1 MPKRD
6 GNNQGF
12 INEQIQVGVGILGK
26 PLCLERKAIQKPF
39 LPRLLKIK
47 NLSQEAYMK
56 IDKIESF
63 FIRNG
68 YVIRIHTDTGISGVG
83 QTACWGYPEAVDS
96 IINTFKKYLI
106 GQNPMR
112 IEHHWQYL
120 YRMGPFRGTALSG
133 AISAVD
139 IALWDIKG
147 KHFGVPIWELLGG
160 NCRDKIRLHLLGGG
174 STPETMYDAAKAA
187 VEEGFTALKFDPVV
201 GGFQDMGVD
210 RLVKTARDIVAAARE
225 GGGPD
230 LDLIV
235 EVHRKL
241 TPMNGILLESALA
254 PFNLYFIE
262 DPIQI
267 DTITTQAELAKRM
280 TTPLA
285 IGERNVSI
293 WEFRELLEAGG
304 PQYVRPDL
312 GLAGGITHCKKI
324 AALAEAYHSAVV
336 THNFLGPL
344 ITAASLHLD
353 ASIPNFITQEYTKGD
368 ESADLAVYKVAY
380 QREGGYIPI
389 PEAPG
394 LGIELD
400 DSLIEKNPYQPMNTG
415 TTPLREDGSVAYAV

>member
-1 MPKRD
+1 
-6 GNNQGF
+6 
-12 INEQIQVGVGILGK
+12 
-26 PLCLERKAIQKPF
+26 
-39 LPRLLKIK
+39 
-47 NLSQEAYMK
+47 MK

-63 FIRNG
+63 FIGNG
-68 YVIRIHTDTGISGVG
+68 YVIRMHTDTGLSGVG
-83 QTACWGYPEAVDS
+83 QTACWGYPEAVEK
-96 IINTFKKYLI
+96 IVNTFEKYLI
-106 GQNPMR
+106 GQNPLR

-120 YRMGPFRGTALSG
+120 YRMGPFKGTALSG

-160 NCRDKIRLHLLGGG
+160 NCRDKIRLHLLGGA
-174 STPETMYDAAKAA
+174 STPETMFEAAKAA
-187 VEEGFTALKFDPVV
+187 VAEGFTALKFDPLV
-201 GGFQDMGVD
+201 GNFQDMTVD
-210 RLVKTARDIVAAARE
+210 RLVKTARDLVAAARE

-241 TPMNGILLESALA
+241 TPMNSILLEAALA

-267 DTITTQAELAKRM
+267 DTIKTQAELAKRM
-280 TTPLA
+280 TSPVA
-285 IGERNVSI
+285 NGERLTTI

-304 PQYVRPDL
+304 PQYVRPDV
-312 GLAGGITHCKKI
+312 GLAGGLTHCKKI
-324 AALAEAYHSAVV
+324 AAIAEAYHSAVV

-353 ASIPNFITQEYTKGD
+353 TSIPNFITQEYTKGD
-368 ESADLAVYKVAY
+368 ESPDYAVYKVAY
-380 QREGGYIPI
+380 KRDGGYIPI

-400 DSLIEKNPYQPMNTG
+400 DSLIAQTPYRPMNTG

>member
-1 MPKRD
+1 
-6 GNNQGF
+6 
-12 INEQIQVGVGILGK
+12 
-26 PLCLERKAIQKPF
+26 
-39 LPRLLKIK
+39 
-47 NLSQEAYMK
+47 MK

-83 QTACWGYPEAVDS
+83 QTACWGYPEAVDQ

-106 GQNPMR
+106 GQNPLR

-174 STPETMYDAAKAA
+174 GTPETMYEAAKAA
-187 VEEGFTALKFDPVV
+187 VAEGFTALKFDPVV
-201 GGFQDMGVD
+201 GNFQDMGVD
-210 RLVKTARDIVAAARE
+210 RLVKTARDLVAAARE

-241 TPMNGILLESALA
+241 TPMNSIVLEAALA

-293 WEFRELLEAGG
+293 WEFREMLEAGG
-304 PQYVRPDL
+304 PQYVRPDV

-353 ASIPNFITQEYTKGD
+353 TSIPNFVTQEYTKGD
-368 ESADLAVYKVAY
+368 ESEAFAVYKVAY

-400 DSLIEKNPYQPMNTG
+400 DSLIEQNPYQPMNTG

>member
-1 MPKRD
+1 
-6 GNNQGF
+6 
-12 INEQIQVGVGILGK
+12 
-26 PLCLERKAIQKPF
+26 
-39 LPRLLKIK
+39 
-47 NLSQEAYMK
+47 
-56 IDKIESF
+56 
-63 FIRNG
+63 
-68 YVIRIHTDTGISGVG
+68 
-83 QTACWGYPEAVDS
+83 
-96 IINTFKKYLI
+96 
-106 GQNPMR
+106 
-112 IEHHWQYL
+112 
-120 YRMGPFRGTALSG
+120 MGPFRGTALSG

-147 KHFGVPIWELLGG
+147 KHLGVPIWELLGG

-174 STPETMYDAAKAA
+174 GTPETMYEAAKAA
-187 VEEGFTALKFDPVV
+187 VEEGFTALKFDPLV

-210 RLVKTARDIVAAARE
+210 RLVKTARDLVAAARE

-241 TPMNGILLESALA
+241 TPMNSIVLEAALA

-293 WEFRELLEAGG
+293 WEFREMLEAGG
-304 PQYVRPDL
+304 PQYVRPDV

-353 ASIPNFITQEYTKGD
+353 TSIPNFITQEYTKGD
-368 ESADLAVYKVAY
+368 ESEDFAVYKVAY

-389 PEAPG
+389 PEVPG

-400 DSLIEKNPYQPMNTG
+400 DNLIEQNPYQPMNTG
-415 TTPLREDGSVAYAV
+415 STLLREDGSVAYAV

>member
-1 MPKRD
+1 
-6 GNNQGF
+6 
-12 INEQIQVGVGILGK
+12 
-26 PLCLERKAIQKPF
+26 
-39 LPRLLKIK
+39 
-47 NLSQEAYMK
+47 MK
-56 IDKIESF
+56 IDKVESF

-96 IINTFKKYLI
+96 IINTFKKHLI
-106 GQNPMR
+106 GQNPLR

-201 GGFQDMGVD
+201 GGFQDMTVD

-241 TPMNGILLESALA
+241 TPMNGIVLESALA

-353 ASIPNFITQEYTKGD
+353 TSIPNFITQEYTKGD
-368 ESADLAVYKVAY
+368 ESEDFAVYKVAY

-400 DSLIEKNPYQPMNTG
+400 DSLIEENPYQPMNTG
-415 TTPLREDGSVAYAV
+415 TTLLREDGSVAYAV

>member
-1 MPKRD
+1 
-6 GNNQGF
+6 
-12 INEQIQVGVGILGK
+12 
-26 PLCLERKAIQKPF
+26 
-39 LPRLLKIK
+39 
-47 NLSQEAYMK
+47 MK
-56 IDKIESF
+56 IDKVESF

-96 IINTFKKYLI
+96 IINTFKKHLI
-106 GQNPMR
+106 GQNPLR

-201 GGFQDMGVD
+201 GGFQDMTVD

-241 TPMNGILLESALA
+241 TPMNGIVLESALA

-353 ASIPNFITQEYTKGD
+353 TSIPNFITQEYTKGD
-368 ESADLAVYKVAY
+368 ESEDLAVYKVAY

-400 DSLIEKNPYQPMNTG
+400 DSLIEENPYQPMNTG

>member
-1 MPKRD
+1 
-6 GNNQGF
+6 
-12 INEQIQVGVGILGK
+12 
-26 PLCLERKAIQKPF
+26 
-39 LPRLLKIK
+39 
-47 NLSQEAYMK
+47 MK

-63 FIRNG
+63 FIGNG

-96 IINTFKKYLI
+96 IINTFKKHLI
-106 GQNPMR
+106 GQNPLR

-174 STPETMYDAAKAA
+174 STPETIYDAAKAA

-201 GGFQDMGVD
+201 GGFQDMTVD

-241 TPMNGILLESALA
+241 TPMNGIVLESALA

-312 GLAGGITHCKKI
+312 GLAGGISHCKKI

-353 ASIPNFITQEYTKGD
+353 TSIPNFITQEYTKGD
-368 ESADLAVYKVAY
+368 ESEDFAVYKVAY

-400 DSLIEKNPYQPMNTG
+400 DSLIEKTPYQPMNTG
-415 TTPLREDGSVAYAV
+415 TTLLREDGSVAYAV

>member
-1 MPKRD
+1 
-6 GNNQGF
+6 
-12 INEQIQVGVGILGK
+12 
-26 PLCLERKAIQKPF
+26 
-39 LPRLLKIK
+39 
-47 NLSQEAYMK
+47 MK

-96 IINTFKKYLI
+96 IINTFKKHLI
-106 GQNPMR
+106 GQNPLR

-147 KHFGVPIWELLGG
+147 KHLGVPIWELLGG

-174 STPETMYDAAKAA
+174 STPETMYEAAKAA

-201 GGFQDMGVD
+201 GAFQDMTVD
-210 RLVKTARDIVAAARE
+210 RLVKTARDLVAAARE

-241 TPMNGILLESALA
+241 TPMNSIVLEAALA

-267 DTITTQAELAKRM
+267 DTITTQSELAKRM

-304 PQYVRPDL
+304 PQYVRPDV

-324 AALAEAYHSAVV
+324 AALAEAYHSAVI

-353 ASIPNFITQEYTKGD
+353 TSIPNFITQEYTKGD
-368 ESADLAVYKVAY
+368 ESEDFAVYKVAY

-389 PEAPG
+389 PEVPG

-400 DSLIEKNPYQPMNTG
+400 DSLIEQNPFQPMNTG

>member
-1 MPKRD
+1 
-6 GNNQGF
+6 
-12 INEQIQVGVGILGK
+12 
-26 PLCLERKAIQKPF
+26 
-39 LPRLLKIK
+39 
-47 NLSQEAYMK
+47 MK

-63 FIRNG
+63 FIGNG
-68 YVIRIHTDTGISGVG
+68 YVIRIHTDTGLSGIG
-83 QTACWGYPEAVDS
+83 QTACWGYPEAVEK
-96 IINTFKKYLI
+96 IVNTFEKYLI
-106 GQNPMR
+106 GQNPLR

-120 YRMGPFRGTALSG
+120 YRMGPFKGTALSG

-147 KHFGVPIWELLGG
+147 KHLGVPIWELLGG

-174 STPETMYDAAKAA
+174 GTPETMFEAAKAA
-187 VEEGFTALKFDPVV
+187 VAEGFTALKFDPLV
-201 GGFQDMGVD
+201 GNYQDMALD
-210 RLVKTARDIVAAARE
+210 RLVKTARDLVAAARE

-241 TPMNGILLESALA
+241 TPMNSIVLESALA

-293 WEFRELLEAGG
+293 WEFREILEVGG
-304 PQYVRPDL
+304 PQYVRPDV
-312 GLAGGITHCKKI
+312 GLAGGLTHCKKI
-324 AALAEAYHSAVV
+324 AAIAEAYHSAVV

-353 ASIPNFITQEYTKGD
+353 ASIPNFVTQEYTKGD
-368 ESADLAVYKVAY
+368 ESDRFAVYKVAY

-389 PEAPG
+389 PEVPG
-394 LGIELD
+394 LGVELD
-400 DSLIEKNPYQPMNTG
+400 DSLIEATPFQPMNTG
-415 TTPLREDGSVAYAV
+415 STLLREDGSVAYAV

>member
-1 MPKRD
+1 
-6 GNNQGF
+6 
-12 INEQIQVGVGILGK
+12 
-26 PLCLERKAIQKPF
+26 
-39 LPRLLKIK
+39 
-47 NLSQEAYMK
+47 MK

-63 FIRNG
+63 FIGNG

-96 IINTFKKYLI
+96 IVNTFKKYLI
-106 GQNPMR
+106 GQNPLR

-174 STPETMYDAAKAA
+174 STPETMYEAAKAA
-187 VEEGFTALKFDPVV
+187 VEEGFTALKFDPLV
-201 GGFQDMGVD
+201 GGFQDMTVD
-210 RLVKTARDIVAAARE
+210 RLIKTARDIVAAARE

-241 TPMNGILLESALA
+241 TPMNSIVLESALT

-285 IGERNVSI
+285 VGERNVSI

-344 ITAASLHLD
+344 ITAAALHLD
-353 ASIPNFITQEYTKGD
+353 TSIPNFITQEYTKSD
-368 ESADLAVYKVAY
+368 ESEQFAVYKVAY

-400 DSLIEKNPYQPMNTG
+400 DSLIKETPYQPMNTG

>member
-1 MPKRD
+1 
-6 GNNQGF
+6 
-12 INEQIQVGVGILGK
+12 
-26 PLCLERKAIQKPF
+26 
-39 LPRLLKIK
+39 
-47 NLSQEAYMK
+47 MK

-63 FIRNG
+63 FIGNG
-68 YVIRIHTDTGISGVG
+68 YVIRIHTDTGLSGIG
-83 QTACWGYPEAVDS
+83 QTACWGYPEAVEK
-96 IINTFKKYLI
+96 IVNTFEKYLI
-106 GQNPMR
+106 GQNPLR

-147 KHFGVPIWELLGG
+147 KHLGVPIWELLGG

-174 STPETMYDAAKAA
+174 GTPETMFEAAKAA
-187 VEEGFTALKFDPVV
+187 VAEGFTALKFDPLV
-201 GGFQDMGVD
+201 GNYQDMALD
-210 RLVKTARDIVAAARE
+210 RLVKTARDLVAAARE

-241 TPMNGILLESALA
+241 TPMNSIVLESALA

-293 WEFRELLEAGG
+293 WEFREILEAGG
-304 PQYVRPDL
+304 PQYVRPDV
-312 GLAGGITHCKKI
+312 GLAGGLTHCKKI
-324 AALAEAYHSAVV
+324 AAIAEAYHSAVV

-368 ESADLAVYKVAY
+368 ESDRFAVYKVAY

-389 PEAPG
+389 PEVPG
-394 LGIELD
+394 LGVELD
-400 DSLIEKNPYQPMNTG
+400 DSLIEATPFQPMNTG
-415 TTPLREDGSVAYAV
+415 TTLLREDGSVAYAV

>member
-1 MPKRD
+1 
-6 GNNQGF
+6 
-12 INEQIQVGVGILGK
+12 
-26 PLCLERKAIQKPF
+26 
-39 LPRLLKIK
+39 
-47 NLSQEAYMK
+47 MK

-63 FIRNG
+63 LMGNG
-68 YVIRIHTDTGISGVG
+68 YVLRIHTDTGISGVG
-83 QTACWGYPEAVDS
+83 QTACWGYPEAVEK
-96 IINTFKKYLI
+96 IVNTFEKYLI
-106 GQNPMR
+106 GQNPLR

-120 YRMGPFRGTALSG
+120 YRMGPFRGTALCG

-174 STPETMYDAAKAA
+174 NTPETMFDAAKAA
-187 VEEGFTALKFDPVV
+187 LEEGFTALKFDPLV
-201 GGFQDMGVD
+201 GGFQDMAVD
-210 RLVKTARDIVAAARE
+210 RLVKTARDLVAAARE

-241 TPMNGILLESALA
+241 TPMNSIVLESALA
-254 PFNLYFIE
+254 PFNLYFVE

-267 DTITTQAELAKRM
+267 DTIKTQAELAKRM
-280 TTPLA
+280 TSPVGN
-285 IGERNVSI
+285 GERFTTI

-304 PQYVRPDL
+304 PQYVRPDV
-312 GLAGGITHCKKI
+312 GLAGGLTHCKKI
-324 AALAEAYHSAVV
+324 AAIAEAYHSAVV

-353 ASIPNFITQEYTKGD
+353 ASIPNFITQEYTKAD
-368 ESADLAVYKVAY
+368 ESSDFAVFKVAY

-400 DSLIEKNPYQPMNTG
+400 DSLIAETPYQPMNTG

>member
-1 MPKRD
+1 
-6 GNNQGF
+6 
-12 INEQIQVGVGILGK
+12 
-26 PLCLERKAIQKPF
+26 
-39 LPRLLKIK
+39 
-47 NLSQEAYMK
+47 MK

-63 FIRNG
+63 FIGNG
-68 YVIRIHTDTGISGVG
+68 YVIRIWTDTGLSGIG
-83 QTACWGYPEAVDS
+83 QTACWGYPEAVEKIVD
-96 IINTFKKYLI
+96 TFEKYLI
-106 GQNPMR
+106 GQNPLR
-112 IEHHWQYL
+112 IEHHWQHL
-120 YRMGPFRGTALSG
+120 YRMGPFKGTALSG

-139 IALWDIKG
+139 IALYDIKG

-174 STPETMYDAAKAA
+174 GTPETMFEAAKAA
-187 VEEGFTALKFDPVV
+187 VAEGFTALKFDPLV
-201 GGFQDMGVD
+201 GNFQDMALD
-210 RLVKTARDIVAAARE
+210 RLVNTARDLVAAARE

-241 TPMNGILLESALA
+241 TPMNSIVLEAALA

-293 WEFRELLEAGG
+293 WEFREILEVGG
-304 PQYVRPDL
+304 PQYVRPDV
-312 GLAGGITHCKKI
+312 GLAGGLTHCKKI
-324 AALAEAYHSAVV
+324 AAIAEAYHSAVV
-336 THNFLGPL
+336 THNFLGPV

-353 ASIPNFITQEYTKGD
+353 ASIPNFVTQEYTKAD
-368 ESADLAVYKVAY
+368 ESDAFAVYKVSY

-389 PEAPG
+389 PEVPG
-394 LGIELD
+394 LGVEID
-400 DSLIEKNPYQPMNTG
+400 DNLIEETPFRPMNTG
-415 TTPLREDGSVAYAV
+415 TTPLRKDGSVAYAV

>member
-1 MPKRD
+1 
-6 GNNQGF
+6 
-12 INEQIQVGVGILGK
+12 
-26 PLCLERKAIQKPF
+26 
-39 LPRLLKIK
+39 
-47 NLSQEAYMK
+47 MK

-83 QTACWGYPEAVDS
+83 QTACWGYLEAVDS

-147 KHFGVPIWELLGG
+147 KHLGVPIWELLGG
-160 NCRDKIRLHLLGGG
+160 NCRNKIRLHLLGGG

-312 GLAGGITHCKKI
+312 GLAGGISHCKKI
-324 AALAEAYHSAVV
+324 AAIAEAYHSAVV

-344 ITAASLHLD
+344 ITAASIHLD

-368 ESADLAVYKVAY
+368 ESDAFAVYKVAY
-380 QREGGYIPI
+380 QREGGHIPI
-389 PEAPG
+389 PEVPG

-400 DSLIEKNPYQPMNTG
+400 DSLIEQNPYQPMNTG

>member
-1 MPKRD
+1 
-6 GNNQGF
+6 
-12 INEQIQVGVGILGK
+12 
-26 PLCLERKAIQKPF
+26 
-39 LPRLLKIK
+39 
-47 NLSQEAYMK
+47 MK

-96 IINTFKKYLI
+96 IIDTFKKHLI
-106 GQNPMR
+106 GQNPLR

-201 GGFQDMGVD
+201 GGFQDMTVD

-241 TPMNGILLESALA
+241 TPMNSIVLESALA

-353 ASIPNFITQEYTKGD
+353 TSIPNFITQEYTKGD
-368 ESADLAVYKVAY
+368 ESDDFAVYKVAY

-400 DSLIEKNPYQPMNTG
+400 DSLIEENPYQPMNTG

>member
-1 MPKRD
+1 
-6 GNNQGF
+6 
-12 INEQIQVGVGILGK
+12 
-26 PLCLERKAIQKPF
+26 
-39 LPRLLKIK
+39 
-47 NLSQEAYMK
+47 MK

-63 FIRNG
+63 LMGNG
-68 YVIRIHTDTGISGVG
+68 YVLRIHTDTGISGVG
-83 QTACWGYPEAVDS
+83 QTACWGYPEAVEK
-96 IINTFKKYLI
+96 IVNTFEKYLI

-120 YRMGPFRGTALSG
+120 YRMGPFRGTALCG

-174 STPETMYDAAKAA
+174 NTPETMFDAAKAA
-187 VEEGFTALKFDPVV
+187 VEEGFTALKFDPLV
-201 GGFQDMGVD
+201 GGFQDMAVD
-210 RLVKTARDIVAAARE
+210 RLVKTARDLVAAARE

-241 TPMNGILLESALA
+241 TPMNSIVLESALA
-254 PFNLYFIE
+254 PFNLYFVE

-267 DTITTQAELAKRM
+267 DTIKTQAELAKRM
-280 TTPLA
+280 TSPVGN
-285 IGERNVSI
+285 GERFTTI

-304 PQYVRPDL
+304 PQYVRPDV
-312 GLAGGITHCKKI
+312 GLAGGLTHCKKI
-324 AALAEAYHSAVV
+324 AAIAEAYHSAVV

-353 ASIPNFITQEYTKGD
+353 ASIPNFITQEYTKAD
-368 ESADLAVYKVAY
+368 ESSDFAVFKVAY

-400 DSLIEKNPYQPMNTG
+400 DSLIAATPYRPMNTG

>member
-1 MPKRD
+1 
-6 GNNQGF
+6 
-12 INEQIQVGVGILGK
+12 
-26 PLCLERKAIQKPF
+26 
-39 LPRLLKIK
+39 
-47 NLSQEAYMK
+47 MK

-106 GQNPMR
+106 GQNPLR

-147 KHFGVPIWELLGG
+147 KHLGVPIWELLGG

-174 STPETMYDAAKAA
+174 GTPETMFDAAKAA
-187 VEEGFTALKFDPVV
+187 VAEGFTALKFDPLV
-201 GGFQDMGVD
+201 GAFQDMTVD
-210 RLVKTARDIVAAARE
+210 RLVKTARDLVAAARD

-241 TPMNGILLESALA
+241 TPMNSIVLESALA

-267 DTITTQAELAKRM
+267 DTISTQAELAKRM
-280 TTPLA
+280 TTPLGV
-285 IGERNVSI
+285 GERNVSI

-344 ITAASLHLD
+344 ITAASIHLD
-353 ASIPNFITQEYTKGD
+353 ASIPNFITQEYTKAD
-368 ESADLAVYKVAY
+368 ESEDFAVYKVAY

-400 DSLIEKNPYQPMNTG
+400 DSLIQESPYQPMNTG

>member
-1 MPKRD
+1 
-6 GNNQGF
+6 
-12 INEQIQVGVGILGK
+12 
-26 PLCLERKAIQKPF
+26 
-39 LPRLLKIK
+39 
-47 NLSQEAYMK
+47 MK

-106 GQNPMR
+106 GQNPLR

-174 STPETMYDAAKAA
+174 STPETMYEAAKAA

-201 GGFQDMGVD
+201 GNFQDMAVD

-241 TPMNGILLESALA
+241 TPMNSIVLESALA

-267 DTITTQAELAKRM
+267 DTITTQGELAKRM

-293 WEFRELLEAGG
+293 WEFREILEAGG
-304 PQYVRPDL
+304 PQYVRPDV

-324 AALAEAYHSAVV
+324 AALAEAYHSAVI

-353 ASIPNFITQEYTKGD
+353 TSIPNFITQEYTKGD
-368 ESADLAVYKVAY
+368 ESEDFAVYKVAY

-389 PEAPG
+389 PEVPG

-400 DSLIEKNPYQPMNTG
+400 DSLIEQNPFQPMNTG

>member
-1 MPKRD
+1 
-6 GNNQGF
+6 
-12 INEQIQVGVGILGK
+12 
-26 PLCLERKAIQKPF
+26 
-39 LPRLLKIK
+39 
-47 NLSQEAYMK
+47 MK

-96 IINTFKKYLI
+96 IINTFKKHLI
-106 GQNPMR
+106 GQNPLR

-201 GGFQDMGVD
+201 GGFQDMTVD

-241 TPMNGILLESALA
+241 TPMNSIVLESALA

-285 IGERNVSI
+285 VGERNVSI

-353 ASIPNFITQEYTKGD
+353 TSIPNFITQEYTKGD
-368 ESADLAVYKVAY
+368 ESEDFAVYKVAY

-400 DSLIEKNPYQPMNTG
+400 DSLIEENPYQPMNTG
-415 TTPLREDGSVAYAV
+415 TTLLREDGSVAYAV

>member
-1 MPKRD
+1 
-6 GNNQGF
+6 
-12 INEQIQVGVGILGK
+12 
-26 PLCLERKAIQKPF
+26 
-39 LPRLLKIK
+39 
-47 NLSQEAYMK
+47 MK
-56 IDKIESF
+56 IDKVESF

-68 YVIRIHTDTGISGVG
+68 YVIRIHTDTGLSGVG

-96 IINTFKKYLI
+96 IINTFKKHLI
-106 GQNPMR
+106 GQNPLR

-201 GGFQDMGVD
+201 GGFQDMTVD

-241 TPMNGILLESALA
+241 TPMNSIVLESALA

-353 ASIPNFITQEYTKGD
+353 TSIPNFITQEYTKGD
-368 ESADLAVYKVAY
+368 ESEDFAVYKVAY

-400 DSLIEKNPYQPMNTG
+400 DSLIAENPYQPMNTG
-415 TTPLREDGSVAYAV
+415 TTLLREDGSVAYAV

>member
-1 MPKRD
+1 
-6 GNNQGF
+6 
-12 INEQIQVGVGILGK
+12 
-26 PLCLERKAIQKPF
+26 
-39 LPRLLKIK
+39 
-47 NLSQEAYMK
+47 MK

-63 FIRNG
+63 LMGNG
-68 YVIRIHTDTGISGVG
+68 YVLRIHTDTGISGVG
-83 QTACWGYPEAVDS
+83 QTACWGYPEAVEK
-96 IINTFKKYLI
+96 IVNTFEKYLL
-106 GQNPMR
+106 GQNPLR

-160 NCRDKIRLHLLGGG
+160 NCRDKIRLHILGGG
-174 STPETMYDAAKAA
+174 NTPETMFDAAKAA
-187 VEEGFTALKFDPVV
+187 VEEGFTALKFDPLV
-201 GGFQDMGVD
+201 GGFQDMAVD
-210 RLVKTARDIVAAARE
+210 RLVKTARALVAAARE

-241 TPMNGILLESALA
+241 TPMNSIVLESALA

-267 DTITTQAELAKRM
+267 DTIKTQAELAKRM
-280 TTPLA
+280 TSPVGN
-285 IGERNVSI
+285 GERLTTI

-312 GLAGGITHCKKI
+312 GLAGGLTHCKKI
-324 AALAEAYHSAVV
+324 AAIAEAYHSAVV

-353 ASIPNFITQEYTKGD
+353 ASIPNFITQEYTKAD
-368 ESADLAVYKVAY
+368 ESSDFAVFKVAY

-400 DSLIEKNPYQPMNTG
+400 DSLIAETPYRPMNTG

>member
-1 MPKRD
+1 
-6 GNNQGF
+6 
-12 INEQIQVGVGILGK
+12 
-26 PLCLERKAIQKPF
+26 
-39 LPRLLKIK
+39 
-47 NLSQEAYMK
+47 MK

-96 IINTFKKYLI
+96 IINTFKKHLI
-106 GQNPMR
+106 GQNPLR

-147 KHFGVPIWELLGG
+147 KHLGVPIWELLGG

-174 STPETMYDAAKAA
+174 GTPETMFEAAKAA
-187 VEEGFTALKFDPVV
+187 VAEGFTALKFDPLV
-201 GGFQDMGVD
+201 GNFQDMGVD
-210 RLVKTARDIVAAARE
+210 RLVKTARDLVAAARE

-241 TPMNGILLESALA
+241 TPMNSIVLEAALA

-293 WEFRELLEAGG
+293 WEFREMLEAGG
-304 PQYVRPDL
+304 PQYVRPDV

-353 ASIPNFITQEYTKGD
+353 TSIPNFITQEYTKGD
-368 ESADLAVYKVAY
+368 ESEDFAVYKVAY

-400 DSLIEKNPYQPMNTG
+400 DNLIEQTPFRPMNTG
-415 TTPLREDGSVAYAV
+415 STPLREDGSVAYAV

>member
-1 MPKRD
+1 
-6 GNNQGF
+6 
-12 INEQIQVGVGILGK
+12 
-26 PLCLERKAIQKPF
+26 
-39 LPRLLKIK
+39 
-47 NLSQEAYMK
+47 MK

-63 FIRNG
+63 FIGNG
-68 YVIRIHTDTGISGVG
+68 YVLRIYTDTGISGVG
-83 QTACWGYPEAVDS
+83 QTACWGYPEAVEK
-96 IINTFKKYLI
+96 IVNTFEKYLI
-106 GQNPMR
+106 GQNPLR

-120 YRMGPFRGTALSG
+120 YRMGPFKGTALSG

-147 KHFGVPIWELLGG
+147 KHLGVPIWELLGG
-160 NCRDKIRLHLLGGG
+160 NCRDKIRLHLLGGAG
-174 STPETMYDAAKAA
+174 TPETMFEAAKSA
-187 VEEGFTALKFDPVV
+187 VAEGFTALKFDPLV
-201 GGFQDMGVD
+201 GNFQDMTVD
-210 RLVKTARDIVAAARE
+210 RLVKTARDLVAAARE

-241 TPMNGILLESALA
+241 TPMNSIVLEAALA

-267 DTITTQAELAKRM
+267 DTIKTQAELAKRM
-280 TTPLA
+280 TSPVGN
-285 IGERNVSI
+285 GERLTTI

-304 PQYVRPDL
+304 PQYVRPDV
-312 GLAGGITHCKKI
+312 GLAGGLTHCKKI
-324 AALAEAYHSAVV
+324 AAIAEAYHSAVV

-353 ASIPNFITQEYTKGD
+353 TSIPNFITQEYTKGD
-368 ESADLAVYKVAY
+368 ESPDYAVYKVAY
-380 QREGGYIPI
+380 EREGGYIPI

-394 LGIELD
+394 LGVELD
-400 DSLIEKNPYQPMNTG
+400 DSLIAETPYRPMNTG

>member
-1 MPKRD
+1 
-6 GNNQGF
+6 
-12 INEQIQVGVGILGK
+12 
-26 PLCLERKAIQKPF
+26 
-39 LPRLLKIK
+39 
-47 NLSQEAYMK
+47 MK

-63 FIRNG
+63 FIGNG
-68 YVIRIHTDTGISGVG
+68 YVIRIYTDTGISGVG

-96 IINTFKKYLI
+96 IVNTFKKYLI
-106 GQNPMR
+106 GQNPLR

-174 STPETMYDAAKAA
+174 STPETMYEAAKAA
-187 VEEGFTALKFDPVV
+187 VEEGFTALKFDPLV
-201 GGFQDMGVD
+201 GTFQDMTVD

-241 TPMNGILLESALA
+241 TPMNSIVLESALA

-267 DTITTQAELAKRM
+267 DTIATQAELAKRM

-285 IGERNVSI
+285 VGERNVSI

-312 GLAGGITHCKKI
+312 GLAGGITQCKKI

-353 ASIPNFITQEYTKGD
+353 TSIPNFITQEYTKGD
-368 ESADLAVYKVAY
+368 ESEQFAVYKVAY

-394 LGIELD
+394 LGIALD
-400 DSLIEKNPYQPMNTG
+400 DSLIEETPYQPMNTG

>member
-1 MPKRD
+1 
-6 GNNQGF
+6 
-12 INEQIQVGVGILGK
+12 
-26 PLCLERKAIQKPF
+26 
-39 LPRLLKIK
+39 
-47 NLSQEAYMK
+47 MK

-63 FIRNG
+63 FIGNG
-68 YVIRIHTDTGISGVG
+68 YVIRIHTDTGISGIG
-83 QTACWGYPEAVDS
+83 QTACWGYTEAVEK
-96 IINTFKKYLI
+96 IVNTFEKYLI
-106 GQNPMR
+106 GQNPLR

-120 YRMGPFRGTALSG
+120 YRMGPFKGTALCG

-174 STPETMYDAAKAA
+174 GTPETMFEAAKSA
-187 VEEGFTALKFDPVV
+187 VEEGFTALKFDPLV
-201 GGFQDMGVD
+201 GNFQDMAVD
-210 RLVKTARDIVAAARE
+210 RLVKTARDLVAAARE

-241 TPMNGILLESALA
+241 TPMNSIVLETALA

-267 DTITTQAELAKRM
+267 DTITTQGELAKRM

-285 IGERNVSI
+285 IGERFTTI
-293 WEFRELLEAGG
+293 WEFRELLEHGG
-304 PQYVRPDL
+304 PQYVRPDV
-312 GLAGGITHCKKI
+312 GLAGGLTHCKKI
-324 AALAEAYHSAVV
+324 AAIAESYHSAVV
-336 THNFLGPL
+336 THNFLGPV

-353 ASIPNFITQEYTKGD
+353 ASMPNFITQEYTKAD
-368 ESADLAVYKVAY
+368 ESDQFSVYNVSY

-389 PEAPG
+389 PEVPG
-394 LGIELD
+394 LGVELN
-400 DSLIEKNPYQPMNTG
+400 DSLIEKTPFQPMNTG
-415 TTPLREDGSVAYAV
+415 STPLCEDGSVAYAV

>member
-1 MPKRD
+1 
-6 GNNQGF
+6 
-12 INEQIQVGVGILGK
+12 
-26 PLCLERKAIQKPF
+26 
-39 LPRLLKIK
+39 
-47 NLSQEAYMK
+47 MK

-63 FIRNG
+63 FIGNG

-96 IINTFKKYLI
+96 IVNTFRKYLI
-106 GQNPMR
+106 GQNPLR

-174 STPETMYDAAKAA
+174 GTPETMYEAAKAA
-187 VEEGFTALKFDPVV
+187 VEEGFTALKFDPLV
-201 GGFQDMGVD
+201 GGFQDMAVD

-241 TPMNGILLESALA
+241 TPMNSIVLEAALA

-267 DTITTQAELAKRM
+267 DTIATQAELAKRM

-285 IGERNVSI
+285 VGERNVSI

-353 ASIPNFITQEYTKGD
+353 TSIPNFITQEYTKGD
-368 ESADLAVYKVAY
+368 ESEQFAVYKVAY

-394 LGIELD
+394 LGIELN
-400 DSLIEKNPYQPMNTG
+400 DSLIEETPYRPMNTG

>member
-1 MPKRD
+1 
-6 GNNQGF
+6 
-12 INEQIQVGVGILGK
+12 
-26 PLCLERKAIQKPF
+26 
-39 LPRLLKIK
+39 
-47 NLSQEAYMK
+47 MK

-63 FIRNG
+63 LMGNG
-68 YVIRIHTDTGISGVG
+68 YVLRIHTDTGISGVG
-83 QTACWGYPEAVDS
+83 QTACWGYPEAVEK
-96 IINTFKKYLI
+96 IVNTFEKYLL
-106 GQNPMR
+106 GQNPLR

-174 STPETMYDAAKAA
+174 NTPETMFDAAKAA
-187 VEEGFTALKFDPVV
+187 VEEGFTALKFDPLV
-201 GGFQDMGVD
+201 GGFQDMAVD
-210 RLVKTARDIVAAARE
+210 RLVKTARALVAAARE

-241 TPMNGILLESALA
+241 TPMNSIVLESALA

-267 DTITTQAELAKRM
+267 DTIKTQAELAKRM
-280 TTPLA
+280 TSPVGN
-285 IGERNVSI
+285 GERLTTI

-312 GLAGGITHCKKI
+312 GLAGGLTHCKKI
-324 AALAEAYHSAVV
+324 AAIAEAYHSAVV

-353 ASIPNFITQEYTKGD
+353 ASIPNFITQEYTKAD
-368 ESADLAVYKVAY
+368 ESSEFAVFKVAY

-400 DSLIEKNPYQPMNTG
+400 DSLIAETPYRPMNTG

>member
-1 MPKRD
+1 
-6 GNNQGF
+6 
-12 INEQIQVGVGILGK
+12 
-26 PLCLERKAIQKPF
+26 
-39 LPRLLKIK
+39 
-47 NLSQEAYMK
+47 MK

-120 YRMGPFRGTALSG
+120 YRMGPFRGSALSG

-147 KHFGVPIWELLGG
+147 KHFGAPIWELLGG

-201 GGFQDMGVD
+201 GGFQDMAVD

-267 DTITTQAELAKRM
+267 DTIKTQAELAKRM

-353 ASIPNFITQEYTKGD
+353 TSIPNFITQEYTKGD